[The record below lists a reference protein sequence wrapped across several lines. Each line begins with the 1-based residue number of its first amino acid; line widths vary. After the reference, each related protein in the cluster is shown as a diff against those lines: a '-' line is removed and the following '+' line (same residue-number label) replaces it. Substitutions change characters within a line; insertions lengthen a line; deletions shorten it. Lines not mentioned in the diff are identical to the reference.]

1 MNKITFMGV
10 ELEEH
15 GHSDLIVKA
24 LGKSIKLMDLE
35 TFIGFEK
42 DPIMNDYF
50 WQIMVTKQRTHLS
63 AMLLQCLGYEG
74 EFRVQQHTLNDF

>member
-10 ELEEH
+10 ELEEQ
-15 GHSDLIVKA
+15 GNSDLIVKA

-42 DPIMNDYF
+42 I
-50 WQIMVTKQRTHLS
+50 Q
-63 AMLLQCLGYEG
+63 
-74 EFRVQQHTLNDF
+74 

>member
-10 ELEEH
+10 ELEEQ

-42 DPIMNDYF
+42 RSNN
-50 WQIMVTKQRTHLS
+50 
-63 AMLLQCLGYEG
+63 E
-74 EFRVQQHTLNDF
+74 

>member
-1 MNKITFMGV
+1 
-10 ELEEH
+10 
-15 GHSDLIVKA
+15 
-24 LGKSIKLMDLE
+24 
-35 TFIGFEK
+35 
-42 DPIMNDYF
+42 MNDYF